1 MTRDV
6 VDTNIA
12 FSCVVRTES
21 PVGEVLLHAPGQL
34 RFYAPSLLVYELDR
48 HRAKLKRASKLND
61 AELDI
66 AWETIMDRIELIDD
80 AGVSIAHREKARSMA
95 AGVDEFDAPFIALA
109 LELDGLLWT
118 GDYALIRG
126 LRKKGFH
133 QVITT
138 VELAQ
143 MR

>member
-1 MTRDV
+1 MKVV

-12 FSCVVRTES
+12 FSCVVRS
-21 PVGEVLLHAPGQL
+21 NGAIGEVLLHDPGQL
-34 RFYAPSLLVYELDR
+34 RFFAPALLLQEFTR
-48 HRAKLKRASKLND
+48 HRAKLKRASKLAD
-61 AELDI
+61 AQLDA
-66 AWETIMDRIELIDD
+66 AWAAIMDNIALIDD
-80 AGVSIAHREKARSMA
+80 PAVSMANRQKGRDIA

-109 LELDGLLWT
+109 LELDALLWT

-138 VELAQ
+138 VELAN
-143 MR
+143 MT